1 MKSRLEFA
9 ERFLKYLREGSI
21 NFDAYQR
28 NLIVK
33 SGPYDNL
40 SISGQYDIFGFEN
53 GEAHVVTYDESIVGI
68 VFHHPDMGWFGIKH
82 HSLKDEDDSKYK
94 YFAHPATDKDGQV
107 AEITILDMSDE
118 DVNIYLV
125 DISNTLYEIQK
136 QQHIEDIVMLVAKHL
151 PAHPKADVT
160 IEDSVLVIDK
170 EEEYKGRRIQIG
182 YLDGKKEVRVIN
194 LGIFFN
200 KEDKSITYITLSVIR
215 YGSVTYRNKDG
226 VITVH
231 SDSPGI
237 KNIEDRKEILFE
249 LLSRI
254 AMQYIS

>member
-1 MKSRLEFA
+1 
-9 ERFLKYLREGSI
+9 
-21 NFDAYQR
+21 
-28 NLIVK
+28 
-33 SGPYDNL
+33 
-40 SISGQYDIFGFEN
+40 
-53 GEAHVVTYDESIVGI
+53 
-68 VFHHPDMGWFGIKH
+68 
-82 HSLKDEDDSKYK
+82 
-94 YFAHPATDKDGQV
+94 
-107 AEITILDMSDE
+107 MSDE

-136 QQHIEDIVMLVAKHL
+136 QRHIEDVVMLVAKHL

-170 EEEYKGRRIQIG
+170 EEEYSGRRIQIG

-194 LGIFFN
+194 LGIFFD
-200 KEDKSITYITLSVIR
+200 EAHKSITYITLSVIR

-231 SDSPGI
+231 SDSPRI
-237 KNIEDRKEILFE
+237 KNIEDRREILFE

-254 AMQYIS
+254 AMHYIS